1 MTSERMAR
9 MLGDP
14 PYRAEAYRDDVT
26 RAKRLAATPALRT
39 LERQVLI
46 LWDAGLSITEIA
58 KRAEIDEMQVAEMV
72 SKEIGR

>member
-1 MTSERMAR
+1 MTSERIAR
-9 MLGDP
+9 MMGDP
-14 PYRAEAYRDDVT
+14 THRAEAYRDDVT